1 MSLLTRVRDVLDRL
15 ATAEPL
21 DAYEAGDRDFVSR
34 DDVASPGDLAILLLD
49 LDEAIRAEEY
59 VDALTRDG
67 QAMGDYEGRADVPD
81 ALWARALP
89 TTPPPDAP

>member
-1 MSLLTRVRDVLDRL
+1 MSLLTRIRDVLDRL
-15 ATAEPL
+15 ATAEPI
-21 DAYEAGDRDFVSR
+21 DAYEAGDADYVAR

-59 VDALTRDG
+59 EA
-67 QAMGDYEGRADVPD
+67 RADVPD
-81 ALWARALP
+81 DLWGRALP